1 MNQHGVSIIICCY
14 NGASRLLDTVK
25 HVALQNVPNHIPWEF
40 ILVDNACTDSSVSLT
55 EVVWSG
61 YSPTGALR
69 IVHEP
74 KLGLSHARARGFAE
88 AQFEFVVMCDD
99 DNWLA
104 PNYVEL
110 TYNIMLARP
119 KIAALGGC
127 GKLVFEVSPPKYIE
141 NSMIFAAGPQAA
153 QSGKVSTHRLY
164 GAGCVI
170 RKSAYTKLKELG
182 FKSFLEDRKGT
193 SLSSGGDHE
202 LCYALS
208 ISGYD
213 IWYDE
218 RLRFSH
224 FITKERLTWEY
235 FIRYARESATCFD
248 VLTSYKMVANGYSTY
263 KFTHLSIS
271 RDLFY
276 CLRRFVKINIGR
288 VFTKSDSVE
297 AKVLYFRHLILTKK
311 IFAYLEKFNDMER
324 HHEVILNFKEAC
336 VRAELIKRPAPPDT
350 VARLKF
356 IFSLGLYRQ
365 PQ

>member
-1 MNQHGVSIIICCY
+1 MNQLGVSIIICCH
-14 NGASRLLDTVK
+14 NGASRLLDTVR
-25 HVALQNVPNHIPWEF
+25 HIASQRVPSHIPWEF
-40 ILVDNACTDSSVSLT
+40 ILVDNASTDNSVSIT

-61 YSPTGALR
+61 INPTAALR
-69 IVHEP
+69 VVGEP
-74 KLGLSHARARGFAE
+74 RLGLSHARSRGFAE
-88 AQFEFVVMCDD
+88 AQYEFVVMCDD

-110 TYNIMLARP
+110 TYQIMRDHP
-119 KIAALGGC
+119 KVAALGGC
-127 GKLVFEVSPPKYIE
+127 GKLVFEVSAPAYIE
-141 NSMIFAAGPQAA
+141 QSMIFAAGPQAPH
-153 QSGKVSTHRLY
+153 SGKVPTHRLY

-170 RKSAYTKLKELG
+170 RKSAYEKLKELG
-182 FKSFLEDRKGT
+182 YRSFLEDRKGA

-202 LCYALS
+202 LCYALA

-218 RLRFSH
+218 RLKFLH
-224 FITKERLTWEY
+224 YITKERLTWEY

-263 KFTHLSIS
+263 QFTHLSIS

-276 CLRRFVKINIGR
+276 CLRRFLKINFSR
-288 VFTKSDSVE
+288 MFTTPASVKG
-297 AKVLYFRHLILTKK
+297 KVLYFRHLILTRK
-311 IFAYLEKFNDMER
+311 IQAYMEKFDDMER
-324 HHEVILNFKEAC
+324 HHEAILNFKESC
-336 VRAELIKRPAPPDT
+336 VRAEMIKRPVPPDT
-350 VARLKF
+350 LTRLKF